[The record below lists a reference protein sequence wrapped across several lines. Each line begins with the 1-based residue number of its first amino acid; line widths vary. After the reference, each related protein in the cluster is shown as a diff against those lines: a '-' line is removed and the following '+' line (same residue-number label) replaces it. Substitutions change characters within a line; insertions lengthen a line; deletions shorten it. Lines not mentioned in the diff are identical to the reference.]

1 MPRSLWSGHIAF
13 GLVNVPVRLVSAVRD
28 KSIHFHML
36 SKDGSC
42 RLRRKL
48 YCPDTGEEF
57 DFKDTSRGY
66 EIAPDQYV
74 IVREEEFEKF
84 RPESGRTIDIQAFID
99 LKEVDP
105 VYFDR
110 TYYLLPGE
118 GGAKGYR
125 LLVEAMASQER
136 VGVARFS
143 MRQREHLAALR
154 VMENRALALHTMHY
168 ADEIAPWSEM
178 EGELA
183 LNAEVT
189 KKETEMARQLIDSL
203 TESFEPDRYHDRYRE
218 QLQELIEAKA
228 HGEEIV
234 TAPSGEEEAAPV
246 YNIMEALKQSLE
258 KSKPARQKSR
268 QSGKTAKSTKRRR
281 AS

>member
-48 YCPDTGEEF
+48 YCPETGDEF

-74 IVREEEFEKF
+74 IVREDEFEKI
-84 RPESGRTIDIQAFID
+84 RPETGRTIDIEAFID

-105 VYFDR
+105 VFFDR
-110 TYYLLPGE
+110 TYFLLPGE

-168 ADEIAPWSEM
+168 ADEIASWSEM

-203 TESFEPDRYHDRYRE
+203 TEAFEPGRYQDRYRA

-258 KSKPARQKSR
+258 KSKPARKSTR
-268 QSGKTAKSTKRRR
+268 PAKTAKSAKRRR